1 MDEENVSRNGTLGFY
16 IVKVKDNLCL
26 LNLMLTVF
34 FLHYNNALTLFLM
47 GIY

>member
-26 LNLMLTVF
+26 LKL
-34 FLHYNNALTLFLM
+34 NAY
-47 GIY
+47 GILVAL